1 VDSRDSA
8 SKFSIEADC
17 HGGLLIRSLPMTADI
32 DTLLKGLGNL
42 TGVIGT
48 MVMNSN
54 GLPIRTSFKDAEA
67 IHYAA
72 FISEFLRKVRVV
84 LEPVMGAP
92 IDVIRVRSHK
102 NEIIIAP
109 SDVKSDIILVVV
121 QDASAQA

>member
-1 VDSRDSA
+1 MSS
-8 SKFSIEADC
+8 E
-17 HGGLLIRSLPMTADI
+17 I
-32 DTLLKGLGNL
+32 DGILKGLGNL

-54 GLPIRTSFKDAEA
+54 GLPIRTTFKDSEA

-72 FISEFLRKVRVV
+72 FISEFLRKLRTV
-84 LEPVMGAP
+84 LEPMLGAP
-92 IDVIRVRSHK
+92 IDIIRVRSHK

-109 SDVKSDIILVVV
+109 SDQKSDVILVVV

>member
-1 VDSRDSA
+1 MSG
-8 SKFSIEADC
+8 E
-17 HGGLLIRSLPMTADI
+17 I
-32 DTLLKGLGNL
+32 DGILKGLGNL
-42 TGVIGT
+42 TGVLGT

-54 GLPIRTSFKDAEA
+54 GLPIRTTFKDAEA

-72 FISEFLRKVRVV
+72 FISEFLRKLRAV
-84 LEPVMGAP
+84 LEPMLGAP

-109 SDVKSDIILVVV
+109 SDQKSDIILVVV

>member
-1 VDSRDSA
+1 MSSEVDG
-8 SKFSIEADC
+8 I
-17 HGGLLIRSLPMTADI
+17 
-32 DTLLKGLGNL
+32 LKGLGNL

-54 GLPIRTSFKDAEA
+54 GLSIRTSFKEAEA

-72 FISEFLRKVRVV
+72 LISEFLRKVRAV
-84 LEPVMGAP
+84 LEPMMGAP

-109 SDVKSDIILVVV
+109 SDAKSDLILVVV

>member
-1 VDSRDSA
+1 
-8 SKFSIEADC
+8 
-17 HGGLLIRSLPMTADI
+17 
-32 DTLLKGLGNL
+32 
-42 TGVIGT
+42 

-54 GLPIRTSFKDAEA
+54 GLPIHTSFKDAEA

-72 FISEFLRKVRVV
+72 FISEFLRKVRAV
-84 LEPVMGAP
+84 LEPMMGAP

-109 SDVKSDIILVVV
+109 SDAKSDIILVVV